1 MRAGQ
6 YLLSSFS
13 KVDEIS
19 GLKNRKLQL
28 LAHDIL
34 HLQNNIK
41 ERILQKAVNME
52 MAGESVSQS
61 ILNQQTSAP

>member
-19 GLKNRKLQL
+19 VLKSRKLKL